1 MVEMTNIAHV
11 SLMVIES
18 ARLRKESRGL
28 HYSSDY
34 PEPDEKQR
42 LWTVLTREK
51 SSHPWE
57 FSVGRL
63 PFNK

>member
-1 MVEMTNIAHV
+1 
-11 SLMVIES
+11 MVIES

-42 LWTVLTREK
+42 LWTVLTREQ
-51 SSHPWE
+51 SSSPWE
-57 FSVGRL
+57 FSVEHVR
-63 PFNK
+63 FHKQQ